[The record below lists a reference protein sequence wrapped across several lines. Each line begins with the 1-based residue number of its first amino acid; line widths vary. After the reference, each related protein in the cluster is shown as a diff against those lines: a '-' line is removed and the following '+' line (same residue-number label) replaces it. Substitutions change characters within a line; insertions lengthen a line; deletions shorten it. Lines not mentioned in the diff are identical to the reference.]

1 MNVVLLFAVV
11 VGVVSFGGAAYLLAV
26 WHEDQATGTTGWPLT
41 RVIAYLAV
49 AGTLASN
56 LLSFVSFLRLADV
69 PNFRDIQLALTPLT
83 ITALLILDSLFTVLA
98 LYLRAVR
105 ATGYMTASE
114 RSGLAQESSVQQA
127 IAAAHAAYEEA
138 NTVNNKIAQL
148 TELVAG
154 KEDKP

>member
-1 MNVVLLFAVV
+1 VNLVIILAVV
-11 VGVVSFGGAAYLLAV
+11 IGAVSFGGAAFLLSL
-26 WHEDQATGTTGWPLT
+26 WHEDQASGTTGWPLS

-56 LLSFVSFLRLADV
+56 LLSFVSVLRLVDV

-83 ITALLILDSLFTVLA
+83 VTALLVLDVLFTVLA

-105 ATGYMTASE
+105 ATGYMTPQIRA
-114 RSGLAQESSVQQA
+114 GLAQESSVQEA
-127 IAAAHAAYEEA
+127 IAAAKEAYTEA
-138 NTVNNKIAQL
+138 NTVNQKIARL